1 MRQSGNSPL
10 HEAKTGSDISQELH
24 LIPRWSMLGA
34 LIAFALTEYYFLVV
48 LPMHN
53 HHPSALPVALHF
65 YLVLS
70 WGALAAVSML
80 MMGYI
85 SNDAPRRGMSARL
98 WMVCV
103 VMPGGIGA
111 VLYFLLRQP
120 ILTSCPSCGTRI
132 TGNYHFCPQC
142 AYQVSASCG
151 NCYRTTSITDLFCT
165 HCGHDLASDHRPARL
180 QAFPG

>member
-1 MRQSGNSPL
+1 M
-10 HEAKTGSDISQELH
+10 H